1 MENGSL
7 HKKPASSLEEIGP
20 LFLLCKA
27 LQNHNKLVNA
37 QSIAESKEESLEE
50 LKRWVKKLA

>member
-7 HKKPASSLEEIGP
+7 HKKLASSLEEIGP

-37 QSIAESKEESLEE
+37 QSIAESKEEVKSL
-50 LKRWVKKLA
+50 LRS